1 MAVVAGGVCP
11 HPPVMV
17 PEVGGRDAEV
27 VVSSQK
33 AMLELGRRLRD
44 SGAQVVALISPHGPV
59 FRDAVAVWALERLAG
74 DLAPFGARQ
83 VRFEVEND
91 LALARAVQEEAA
103 ALEVNVV
110 LLDKKTAR
118 SYGLTPDLDHG
129 TVVPLYFLR
138 RAGVDWPLLPVGM
151 SFLPRPKLYAFGAAL
166 ARAAARLGRKL
177 AVLAS
182 GDLSHRLTP
191 DAPAGFDPR
200 GAEFDREIVRLVG
213 AADAEGVLGIEE
225 TLASRAGEC
234 GLRSIIMALGAF
246 DGLSVKAEVLSYEG
260 PFGVGYLVAHL
271 APGGEDPARRLLE
284 RLAERAQQ
292 ARRARREREGFLVR
306 VARRALENYFAGK
319 EEREEEKEIPPE
331 FARRAGVFVSLH
343 KEGQLRGCIGTV
355 TPQHKNIVEE
365 VAANALAAAL
375 RDPRFPP
382 VTADELADLEIKVD
396 VLSPPEPV
404 QGPQDLDPKK
414 YGVIVKSGGRQGLLL
429 PDIEGVDTVEEQ
441 LEIARKKAGI
451 GPGEPVQLY
460 RFTVER
466 HT

>member
-1 MAVVAGGVCP
+1 MAVVVGGVCP

-27 VVSSQK
+27 VISSQK
-33 AMLELGRRLRD
+33 AMMELGRRVKE

-59 FRDAVAVWALERLAG
+59 FRDAVAVWAEERLAG

-103 ALEVNVV
+103 ALGVNVV
-110 LLDKKTAR
+110 LLDKKAAR

-138 RAGVDWPLLPVGM
+138 RAGVGQPILPVGM

-166 ARAAARLGRKL
+166 ARAAARLERKL

-213 AADAEGVLGIEE
+213 AADAEGVLGIDEA
-225 TLASRAGEC
+225 LASRAGEC

-260 PFGVGYLVAHL
+260 PFGVGYMVAHL
-271 APGGEDPARRLLE
+271 APEGEDPARRLLE

-292 ARRARREREGFLVR
+292 ARRARREKEGFLVR
-306 VARRALENYFAGK
+306 VARRALENYFAGR
-319 EEREEEKEIPPE
+319 EEREVEVPPE

-355 TPQHKNIVEE
+355 APQHKNIVEE

-382 VTADELADLEIKVD
+382 VTAEELPDLEIKVD

-404 QGPQDLDPKK
+404 QGPQDLDPRK
-414 YGVIVKSGGRQGLLL
+414 YGVIVRSRGRQGLLL

-441 LEIARKKAGI
+441 LEIARRKAGI
-451 GPGEPVQLY
+451 APGEPVQLY